1 MLHTER
7 EGRGESLHLIH
18 QQLKPLGSD
27 LATTRWAADKK
38 KSHIISQ
45 KPPGND
51 GLVTQMSVNNLL
63 AMQGTL
69 KSQLLGDTQ
78 YLMTS
83 RSVQASGAELLT
95 KA

>member
-7 EGRGESLHLIH
+7 EGRGESLHSSTTEATGFWFRERLI
-18 QQLKPLGSD
+18 
-27 LATTRWAADKK
+27 KK
-38 KSHIISQ
+38 RHIISQ
-45 KPPGND
+45 KPPCDD

-83 RSVQASGAELLT
+83 RSVQASGAKLLT